1 MKTNHSRFRGF
12 ALLVLACAGAAGMAR
27 AQEPSC
33 RAEKWDISGAM
44 IYSLASDFDGARG
57 SRVEVDDDLGFGFAG
72 GYNFN
77 RYFQLGGSFNWDSR
91 SYNTTGIGSD
101 GSALQYDN
109 ELEATTLGLNGYY
122 FILPGNITPFVAGSV
137 GYTFVDSN
145 IQNGPTE
152 TYCYYDPWWGDY
164 CDTYTPTRA
173 ESGLSYGAGVG
184 LRVDINEQFSLQLS
198 YNKAWLD
205 VRDTVETPGFD
216 TIRLDV
222 IGRSF

>member
-1 MKTNHSRFRGF
+1 MNTFRSSRVKMV
-12 ALLVLACAGAAGMAR
+12 LLAAVYAGMAGLAL
-27 AQEPSC
+27 AQEPSY
-33 RAEKWDISGAM
+33 RAEKWDIFGTM

-57 SRVEVDDDLGFGFAG
+57 SKVEVDDDLGFGFAG

-122 FILPGNITPFVAGSV
+122 FILPGNITPFVSASI

-145 IQNGPTE
+145 IQNGPAE
-152 TYCYYDPWWGDY
+152 TYCYYDPWWGNY

-173 ESGLSYGAGVG
+173 ESGLSYGGGIG
-184 LRVDINEQFSLQLS
+184 LRWDVNEQFSLQLS

-205 VRDTVETPGFD
+205 VRDTVETPDFD
-216 TIRLDV
+216 TIRLDF